1 MSDKPLFKLWPP
13 TTTITYADAETRG
26 KLRHWKK
33 KLAERYD
40 AFEAEYARADR
51 MSVVGDMV
59 RGSTSTRQRA
69 YQKLNKMFGPG
80 AVNEGV
86 TLQRNKS
93 LAIWSYLKP
102 RNAVTTKTSD
112 DLSEAER
119 ASLMQ
124 DCVTVNYVI
133 AGVIGARVCA
143 ADGLWTLEVPDHA
156 LGRAVERSGYLQ
168 PEVII
173 REAHMN
179 LLSMP
184 VSRVNDIHYIKAGP
198 GCFAGELIVSD
209 KEATYRTS
217 IHVRVKTWLDDNMMG
232 DNQVPI
238 TEVGA
243 RGQRLGDSIL
253 LPRPLWLLTQRS
265 K

>member
-1 MSDKPLFKLWPP
+1 MDDKVPFKLWPS
-13 TTTITYADAETRG
+13 TTTITYGDAETRG

-69 YQKLNKMFGPG
+69 YQKLTKMFGPG

-124 DCVTVNYVI
+124 DCVTVNYIV
-133 AGVIGARVCA
+133 AGVIGAKVCV

-198 GCFAGELIVSD
+198 GCFAGELIATD
-209 KEATYRTS
+209 KERTYGTS

-253 LPRPLWLLTQRS
+253 LPRPLWLLTQGS